1 MIYFPKC
8 AGKGSFP
15 KSQIKSL
22 GIVNNIGL
30 PTSEFDWLGMKEKTY
45 LIALVCNLS
54 NMINMEKNNKFPD
67 LHVVIRSLL
76 RLNQY

>member
-22 GIVNNIGL
+22 DILG
-30 PTSEFDWLGMKEKTY
+30 TSSPKNGMMLNAVMLKLIQGTY
-45 LIALVCNLS
+45 EPEHDSLVLIAL
-54 NMINMEKNNKFPD
+54 
-67 LHVVIRSLL
+67 
-76 RLNQY
+76 